1 MAAGWTLVAMQVSA
15 LALDAPLLA
24 LTARWPRRELISGS
38 MAVVG
43 LTCAVAAAAP
53 SYAALLVALSFYGLA
68 LGMATGTSQAA
79 LMDMAGGDSPAPG
92 GRQGPARDPRPA
104 DQAQRER
111 MISRWSLLGAIGD
124 VGAPLLV
131 GGLALVGAGWRVAM
145 ALLAVLAVAHA
156 ALIARGPS
164 LQAVPDGDE
173 ENGAE
178 NGARAGSLRTAILW
192 CCAGVL
198 CALLDEILVAFG
210 ALRLDQ
216 LGATPLQRGLVLV
229 AWVVGQIAGLA
240 ASEWVWS
247 RIHPLRLMMLC
258 SAGCAVAYAAW
269 LGVSWLPGSA
279 LLLLLSGFFGSALFP
294 VVTAQAY
301 AALPGRSTT
310 VSAIAAVTA
319 VGELLMP
326 VLIGLAADHWGLRTA
341 LALLLLE
348 PVGLGI
354 VAAAVLA
361 RGRGSGRRA

>member
-15 LALDAPLLA
+15 LVLDAPLLA

-79 LMDMAGGDSPAPG
+79 LMDMAGG
-92 GRQGPARDPRPA
+92 
-104 DQAQRER
+104 QRER

-156 ALIARGPS
+156 ALISRGPPFRAAS
-164 LQAVPDGDE
+164 DEDE
-173 ENGAE
+173 ENGAG
-178 NGARAGSLRTAILW
+178 NGARAGSLRAAILW

-216 LGATPLQRGLVLV
+216 LGATPFQRGLVLV

-258 SAGCAVAYAAW
+258 SAGCAAAYAAW

>member
-1 MAAGWTLVAMQVSA
+1 
-15 LALDAPLLA
+15 
-24 LTARWPRRELISGS
+24 
-38 MAVVG
+38 
-43 LTCAVAAAAP
+43 
-53 SYAALLVALSFYGLA
+53 
-68 LGMATGTSQAA
+68 
-79 LMDMAGGDSPAPG
+79 
-92 GRQGPARDPRPA
+92 
-104 DQAQRER
+104 
-111 MISRWSLLGAIGD
+111 
-124 VGAPLLV
+124 
-131 GGLALVGAGWRVAM
+131 
-145 ALLAVLAVAHA
+145 
-156 ALIARGPS
+156 
-164 LQAVPDGDE
+164 
-173 ENGAE
+173 
-178 NGARAGSLRTAILW
+178 
-192 CCAGVL
+192 
-198 CALLDEILVAFG
+198 
-210 ALRLDQ
+210 LDQ
-216 LGATPLQRGLVLV
+216 LGATPFQRGLVLV

-240 ASEWVWS
+240 ASGWVWS
-247 RIHPLRLMMLC
+247 RIHPLRLMVLC

-269 LGVSWLPGSA
+269 LGVSWLPASA